1 MNKIL
6 KRTLWTIG
14 ALVLVLFLLVIV
26 LGSLPTR
33 ADPVLSREEITV
45 GSQIKA
51 DAATGLDVPFPAPIE
66 NPDNPSAPEKVALGR
81 LLFFD
86 PVLSG
91 ENNVSCATCHHPD
104 AGFSNASSVSFGKGD
119 GQFLRNVP
127 TLWEVAYKDA
137 LFLDGRA
144 ANLESQLLV
153 PLTSADEMAQ
163 DPDTLVEELQAI
175 EAYQSAF
182 KSAFPELANPIS
194 TASVSYALAAF
205 ERSLVA
211 HDTPFDRYAAGDRNA
226 LTASQRRGFHLF
238 RSGSLGCYN
247 CHNAPTF
254 SSGAY
259 EVIGVP
265 DASDTL
271 TDLGRGAIS
280 GNANENY
287 AFRVPSLRNVALTAP
302 YMHNGT
308 FATLEEVLAFYAAGG
323 GKGKGMDIPNQSRHI
338 RSFSLT
344 TQETTDLV
352 NFLMALSDESA
363 VPEIPQTVPSGLP
376 VVGRMENPAREQVA
390 NSNVGGDSAI
400 GAGTSPQVLTVKV
413 GGSIQAIVDQARPG
427 DTVEIEFGTYHEGV
441 IADINDLTIRGIPNA
456 DGESPTIDGQEK
468 LTDGIS
474 ATGNNFTVEKLRFL
488 NFTNNG
494 VKVDG
499 AVNIVMRDLYVE
511 NPGIYGTYPV
521 HCTGALV
528 ERVEVVGAK
537 DAGVYAGQCENV
549 VVRDSVVYGNVIG
562 IEVENSINA
571 EIYNNH
577 AYNNTIGIFIPL
589 LPHLPSKAS
598 SNTKIYNNLL
608 ETNNH
613 ENFAPKDITASIMPR
628 GGGIGLLGAD
638 NVEIYGNTFRGN
650 DSVAVGIFRVT
661 AFFDPAQVDV
671 PPHPEHIHIHNNT
684 YENNGGN
691 ADQAIRDFGLQ
702 GADLIWDAAT
712 WDVRV
717 DDRVNS
723 SFPPFLPSSAW
734 PDITRKA
741 FWQVFH
747 YVVENLG

>member
-1 MNKIL
+1 MNKVL
-6 KRTLWTIG
+6 KRILWTLGTVVMI
-14 ALVLVLFLLVIV
+14 LLLLVII

-51 DAATGLDVPFPAPIE
+51 DAATGLDVPFPATIE
-66 NPDNPSAPEKVALGR
+66 NPDNPSTPAKVELGR

-86 PVLSG
+86 PLLSG
-91 ENNVSCATCHHPD
+91 ENDLSCATCHHPD
-104 AGFSNASSVSFGKGD
+104 AGFSNASGVSFGKGD
-119 GQFLRNVP
+119 GHSLRNVP

-144 ANLESQLLV
+144 ESLETQLLV

-163 DPDTLVEELQAI
+163 DPDALLEELQAI
-175 EAYQSAF
+175 DAYQNAF
-182 KSAFPELANPIS
+182 KSAFPESADPIS
-194 TASVSYALAAF
+194 IQSVSYALAAF

-254 SSGAY
+254 SSGTY

-265 DASDTL
+265 DADGTL
-271 TDLGRGAIS
+271 SDLGRGAIS

-302 YMHNGT
+302 YMHNGA
-308 FATLEEVLAFYAAGG
+308 FETLEEVLAFYSAGG
-323 GKGKGMDIPNQSRHI
+323 GKGNGVDVPNQSRHV

-352 NFLMALSDESA
+352 NFLMALSDESN
-363 VPEIPQTVPSGLP
+363 VPKIPQDVPSGLP
-376 VVGRMENPAREQVA
+376 VVGSMENPARERVA
-390 NSNVGGDSAI
+390 ASNVGGNTAI
-400 GAGTSPQVLTVKV
+400 GAGTSPQVLTVKA
-413 GGSIQAIVDQARPG
+413 GDSIQAVVDQARPG
-427 DTVEIEFGTYHEGV
+427 DTIEIEFSTYHEGV
-441 IADINDLTIRGIPNA
+441 IVDINDLTIRGIPNSA
-456 DGESPTIDGQEK
+456 GEYPTIDGQEK

-577 AYNNTIGIFIPL
+577 AYDNTIGIFIPL

-613 ENFAPKDITASIMPR
+613 ENFAPKDITAAIMPR
-628 GGGIGLLGAD
+628 GGGIGLLGSD

-671 PPHPEHIHIHNNT
+671 APHPEQIYIHNNT

-691 ADQAIRDFGLQ
+691 ADQAIRNFGLQ
-702 GADLIWDAAT
+702 GADIIWDAST

-717 DDRVNS
+717 DDKVNT
-723 SFPPFLPSSAW
+723 SFPPILPNSGW
-734 PDITRKA
+734 PAITRKA

-747 YVVENLG
+747 YVVENFG